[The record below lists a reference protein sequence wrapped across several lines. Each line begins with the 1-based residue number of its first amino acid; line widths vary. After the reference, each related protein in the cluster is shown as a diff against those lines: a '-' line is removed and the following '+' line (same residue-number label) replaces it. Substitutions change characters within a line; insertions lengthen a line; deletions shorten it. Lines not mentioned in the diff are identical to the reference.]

1 MELALAAIAP
11 TTLKSVDMMV
21 EIALNTMNNIQIV
34 NLLNRGRLET
44 EFVILME
51 VRHVDGT
58 VEIVGAPLLRR
69 Q

>member
-1 MELALAAIAP
+1 
-11 TTLKSVDMMV
+11 MMV